1 MLIINRKL
9 KNKQQGFSFLGLL
22 VLLALIAFFATIIL
36 RLYPVYYE
44 YFSVSSIMTRL
55 ENESLE
61 SKSAIVK
68 RLNATMQIDNVKRV
82 KLDDFDIK
90 KTKTGF
96 TVTLDYED
104 RVEMM
109 GNVDAIAKFN
119 KEIEISSR

>member
-1 MLIINRKL
+1 MLIIRKL

-44 YFSVSSIMTRL
+44 YFGVSSIMTRL

-68 RLNATMQIDNVKRV
+68 RLTATMQIDNVRRV

-104 RVEMM
+104 RVVMM